1 MYCARTLKHVS
12 DSAPLAYLRQI
23 MIMLSTNFLD
33 VQLFSIQCCLNL
45 NHKWAILKK
54 CPVKWYTLTST
65 RNKYRYTVLNNYLF
79 ALLVTI
85 YNLYTIKIIIAN
97 YYTPIAPHACSDAYP
112 VHEVMDVIIIVTVKA
127 LIADNAESI
136 LIS

>member
-1 MYCARTLKHVS
+1 MHEHVSTHVS

-23 MIMLSTNFLD
+23 MIMLSMNFLD

-45 NHKWAILKK
+45 NHKWAILQK

-65 RNKYRYTVLNNYLF
+65 RNKYRYTVRNNYLF
-79 ALLVTI
+79 TLLVT
-85 YNLYTIKIIIAN
+85 IIAN
-97 YYTPIAPHACSDAYP
+97 YYTPIAHHACSDAHP

-127 LIADNAESI
+127 LIADINAESI
-136 LIS
+136 SKLEVS